1 MLKRLGLLLLIGFFL
16 SVTVRAL
23 QQQDTAQEESERSGP
38 IVRLQRMF
46 SGDEEESDRSDVDDS
61 GIAREDVGVAPAGG
75 ATDPANADDSG
86 NSDESNSAEESDT
99 AGTGATAE
107 DERPRRQ
114 RPNRAANDDANLMW

>member
-1 MLKRLGLLLLIGFFL
+1 MLKRLGLLLLIGFFI

-23 QQQDTAQEESERSGP
+23 QQETVQEEGERSGP
-38 IVRLQRMF
+38 IAQLQRLF

-61 GIAREDVGVAPAGG
+61 GIAREDTGFAPAGG

-86 NSDESNSAEESDT
+86 NSEESDTADESDT
-99 AGTGATAE
+99 AGTGATPE
-107 DERPRRQ
+107 DERPRQ

>member
-1 MLKRLGLLLLIGFFL
+1 MLKRLGLLLLIGFFI

-23 QQQDTAQEESERSGP
+23 QQDTAQEESERSGP
-38 IVRLQRMF
+38 IAQLQRLF

-86 NSDESNSAEESDT
+86 NSEESDTADESDT

-107 DERPRRQ
+107 DERPRQ

>member
-23 QQQDTAQEESERSGP
+23 QQQDTAQEEGERSGP
-38 IVRLQRMF
+38 IAQLQRLF

-61 GIAREDVGVAPAGG
+61 GIAREDTGFAPAGG

-86 NSDESNSAEESDT
+86 NSEESNSAEESDT

-107 DERPRRQ
+107 DERPRQ
-114 RPNRAANDDANLMW
+114 RANRAANDDANLMW